1 MNADVDNE
9 SKVAGCVEGMS
20 VHTHT
25 LKTKDKDA
33 IIQHVPLPRNC
44 W

>member
-1 MNADVDNE
+1 MNADVDDE
-9 SKVAGCVEGMS
+9 SEEAGCVEGMS

-25 LKTKDKDA
+25 LQTKDEDA
-33 IIQHVPLPRNC
+33 IIHVPLPRNC